1 MCQEL
6 IGKQENLITK
16 RVINRLISEELSH
29 QSKNIERHK
38 QNLFKSRNGLLNI
51 NTTLSS
57 FYFIENYFRNH
68 RFYLIFVLCR
78 MKIDWI

>member
-29 QSKNIERHK
+29 QSKNIERQK
-38 QNLFKSRNGLLNI
+38 QNLFKSRNGLHA
-51 NTTLSS
+51 TLSS
-57 FYFIENYFRNH
+57 SDFIENCFRSH

>member
-38 QNLFKSRNGLLNI
+38 HNFFMSRDGLL
-51 NTTLSS
+51 L
-57 FYFIENYFRNH
+57 NYFQ
-68 RFYLIFVLCR
+68 IF
-78 MKIDWI
+78 I